1 MAIKYSSYD
10 ATSGNTFALNGLTSV
25 SGIFTSRVGIGVS
38 NPSVSLDIDGGTASE
53 VLRLKSSSSS
63 AAVQQTFIQ
72 DTYGYI
78 GGVGSASYWDATLPI
93 TDFGISSNSN
103 LNFVT
108 SGTARASITES
119 GKFLIGTTT
128 PIQNPIGVAAFQV
141 VGTDNQSAQIQLS
154 RFSADGDVPRLILT
168 KSRSSTIGT
177 NTIVQNGD
185 VLGRYQFRGADGAT
199 SSSYQVAAEI
209 LCTVDSIPGSGN
221 MPGRLQLFTTPN
233 GSATAVERLRID
245 NQGRIGFNTST
256 LGGSNGAYRFGGSIS
271 GSSSSA
277 GVYLTPNIETDV
289 TTAAYCVRTLPAT
302 ASNSGTPYTIG
313 TIQHYNAAQGTF
325 NADST
330 VTTQVGF
337 FVGTSLTG
345 ATENFGFRTDLNTGT
360 DRWAFYASGNADS
373 YFASNNFIW
382 ANGGTERARINSTG
396 VFLVGTST
404 ATTIGGSTLRIQ
416 SQSTGGLEGFT
427 SVNWGSGTSG
437 PQIYLAKSQGGA
449 VGTHTAPV
457 AGVTLG
463 RLAFC
468 GSDGISAFNIGAA
481 ISAQADVLNFASGSA
496 PSRLV
501 FATSASGQTSPTERM
516 RLNNSGFLI
525 LGTAGT
531 APEARL
537 HVVSTAQFD
546 TTSGRTT
553 AGVLIVNS
561 GGTPASGAYSTAF
574 TLSKIASSR
583 PGAAIASVQT
593 SSDDDQVGLAFLVH
607 NSATTN
613 DVLTESARIDHS
625 GRMLVGTSSDL
636 NLGGTGLIQV
646 AASGSCQSWLARYTA
661 DSGAATFRFFKSR
674 GSTVNTQG
682 VVASGDAIG
691 FVDYTASDGA
701 SVLRAASVFSEVDG
715 TPATGIMPGRLVFS
729 TTSTTSGAS
738 PSERMRI
745 DSSGRVLVGTTSAS
759 GTAVMQV
766 AGDVQLQSLNAGQL
780 AGARNRIINGGM
792 AVDARNAGAS
802 QTFTAAA
809 ALAYSVD
816 RWYGYCTGAN
826 VTGQRITG
834 ATAGQFYYRFTG
846 AASVTAIGFG
856 QRIEQLNSADLAGTT
871 ATLSVDLANSV
882 LTTVTWTAYYAT
894 TADAFGTLASPTRTQ
909 IATGTFTVTS
919 TVTRYSTNIS
929 VPAAATTGIEIVL
942 SVGAQT
948 SGTWTIGNVQL
959 EPGSVATPYERRSY
973 GQELALCQRYYQVVQ
988 ATTRFW
994 AAGTSQSTSAPLP
1007 FQTTMRSAPTAVVGT
1022 AASTTNCSATTIS
1035 RITAYG
1041 ADSNIANTA
1050 AGDSYAV
1057 GVPVSLSIEL

>member
-10 ATSGNTFALNGLTSV
+10 ATSGNTFALNGLTAV

-93 TDFGISSNSN
+93 TNFGISSNSN

-128 PIQNPIGVAAFQV
+128 PIATSIGVAGFQV
-141 VGTDNQSAQIQLS
+141 VGTDNPSAQIQLS
-154 RFSADGDVPRLILT
+154 RFSADADTPRLILT

-185 VLGRYQFRGADGAT
+185 VLGRFQFRGADGAT
-199 SSSYQVAAEI
+199 SSGYQVAAEI

-221 MPGRLQLFTTPN
+221 MPGRLQLFTTPA
-233 GSATAVERLRID
+233 GSTTAVERLRID

-289 TTAAYCVRTLPAT
+289 TTVAYCVRTLPAT

-313 TIQHYNAAQGTF
+313 AIQHYNAAQGTF

-561 GGTPASGAYSTAF
+561 GGTPASGAYSTAL

-625 GRMLVGTSSDL
+625 GR
-636 NLGGTGLIQV
+636 
-646 AASGSCQSWLARYTA
+646 
-661 DSGAATFRFFKSR
+661 
-674 GSTVNTQG
+674 
-682 VVASGDAIG
+682 
-691 FVDYTASDGA
+691 
-701 SVLRAASVFSEVDG
+701 
-715 TPATGIMPGRLVFS
+715 
-729 TTSTTSGAS
+729 
-738 PSERMRI
+738 
-745 DSSGRVLVGTTSAS
+745 VLVGTTSAS

-780 AGARNRIINGGM
+780 AGTRNRIINGGT
-792 AVDARNAGAS
+792 AVDQRNAGAA
-802 QTFTAAA
+802 QTFTAGA

-826 VTGQRITG
+826 VSGQRITG

-894 TADAFGTLASPTRTQ
+894 TADTFGTLASPTRTQ

-959 EPGSVATPYERRSY
+959 EPGSVATPFERRSY
-973 GQELALCQRYYQVVQ
+973 GQELALCQRYYETGSFAHLGYGTTGIGVGSWSSFA
-988 ATTRFW
+988 ATKR
-994 AAGTSQSTSAPLP
+994 A
-1007 FQTTMRSAPTAVVGT
+1007 APTMALTPFSYTNASGSASTNVTTAGAGLYGT
-1022 AASTTNCSATTIS
+1022 AS
-1035 RITAYG
+1035 
-1041 ADSNIANTA
+1041 SNGEIGRAH
-1050 AGDSYAV
+1050 V
-1057 GVPVSLSIEL
+1057 